1 MTCRCESLWSCPHV
15 NKTLTQPWA
24 QRKHQRGC
32 ASSGRLQPRTPSQSK
47 RAPASGNT
55 QTGWPGTGDGRCWP
69 FQRSSSRTSDWQREE
84 EAESPHYTEVTWQ
97 WGVCE
102 RALSEYLST
111 SSRAT
116 MSPFFRAL
124 MANISPVLLYS
135 AKSTC
140 GGDEHFSFF
149 LLDLSTKSYS
159 VHRKFMA
166 NIFFFFF

>member
-1 MTCRCESLWSCPHV
+1 MCIIRSPPAAYSITKQTCSCVWKHANRLTRNGWRTLLTVSKILFSHIRLAKRGGSWVTTLHRSDLTVGGLWKS
-15 NKTLTQPWA
+15 
-24 QRKHQRGC
+24 
-32 ASSGRLQPRTPSQSK
+32 
-47 RAPASGNT
+47 
-55 QTGWPGTGDGRCWP
+55 
-69 FQRSSSRTSDWQREE
+69 F
-84 EAESPHYTEVTWQ
+84 
-97 WGVCE
+97 
-102 RALSEYLST
+102 EYLST

-166 NIFFFFF
+166 NIFFFFFKNWLNILNIVEMSRR